1 MMKKTVGIFLGTA
14 LMAATLTGVASA
26 AKEVLP
32 ESVASFMQPVKG
44 MIGLDSITCSSAVNT
59 QIILTKGEAWATS
72 DTSAMMDYVYAK
84 VSIYNPDG
92 SFVNS
97 GTDAQ
102 YYTTHAGASAAD
114 TSAWVFDD
122 YAKGSHRYEKT
133 GYNTVTHTTTKNF

>member
-1 MMKKTVGIFLGTA
+1 MKKSFSILIGTA
-14 LMAATLTGVASA
+14 VMAVALTGVASA

-32 ESVASFMQPVKG
+32 QSMTSFMQPVLG
-44 MIGLDSITCSSAVNT
+44 TIGLDSINCSSAVDT
-59 QIILTKGEAWATS
+59 QIVLGKGEAWATS

-114 TSAWVFDD
+114 TSAWDYDD
-122 YAKGSHRYEKT
+122 TAKGSHRYEKS
-133 GYNTVTHTTTKNF
+133 GYNTVTHTTTANF